1 MRRPFTLHVLL
12 GLLSVLVLLALALFL
27 PSWGAAR
34 QRAVVEASRTFSLA
48 SVAPGHYQWTLQ
60 DGRPARGQGLIEQR
74 ALQFERSDLVEMTLT
89 PGLSTGAAIKTGDIV
104 ATIRSPLNER
114 RLQEERAFLEGL
126 QSDRALLLAG
136 GKVEEVAEA
145 RRRMELAQA
154 ERSGQLPLLDDTRRL
169 AAEGAVSALEL
180 ENAELQDHLRA
191 LEIEIARAAMNTVQ
205 APARPEAVGRID
217 AEITAASVR
226 IAEMERLQQENA
238 VASPI
243 DGVLEIGG
251 NNVVLRVYDLD
262 TVYLRIPIPESDR
275 NRVLLGQS
283 VSFRTPSTPSKG
295 FRGTTVDL
303 GEDASTLNG
312 MQVFWLSAEI
322 SNADHA
328 LRSGMTGVATL
339 DLTGTSRSLIR
350 VLLQGLWS

>member
-1 MRRPFTLHVLL
+1 MRRPFTLHTLL
-12 GLLSVLVLLALALFL
+12 GLLSILVLLGLALFL

-89 PGLSTGAAIKTGDIV
+89 PGLSTGAAVKTGDVV
-104 ATIRSPLNER
+104 ATIRSPLNDR
-114 RLQEERAFLEGL
+114 RLQEEKALLEGM

-136 GKVEEVAEA
+136 GKVEEVDEA
-145 RRRMELAQA
+145 RKRLELAQA
-154 ERSGQLPLLDDTRRL
+154 ARNGQLPQLEDTRKL

-180 ENAELQDHLRA
+180 ENAELGDHLRA
-191 LEIEIARAAMNTVQ
+191 LQIEIARAAMTAVQ
-205 APARPEAVGRID
+205 SPARPEAIGRID
-217 AEITAASVR
+217 ADITAATVR

-238 VASPI
+238 VTSPI

-262 TVYLRIPIPESDR
+262 TVYLRIPIPEADR
-275 NRVLLGQS
+275 NRVELGQK
-283 VSFRTPSTPSKG
+283 VDFRTPSSPSAS
-295 FRGTTVDL
+295 FAGTTVDL

-322 SNADHA
+322 PNAEHA

-339 DLTGTSRSLIR
+339 QLTGKGRSLLR
-350 VLLQGLWS
+350 VLLQGIWS